1 MPHRILG
8 PNMEK
13 TTYVIGH
20 KNPDTDSVVAA
31 TAYAALKNAQA
42 KALGAAQ
49 NSGTYA
55 AARAGA
61 VNPQTE
67 YIFHRF
73 SVPLPEYITDLV
85 PKVGYYLGDMPACV
99 HEQTPLWEALSVMEK
114 SGRQVLPI
122 VDDQGRYKAMLHYGA
137 FAQNILT
144 KINPKRKAVIPTSL
158 NHLIETIK
166 AQPLVVFDK
175 DTVFNA
181 RMVVAALSTE
191 KFYDYIHAEPA
202 DNKIVLVG
210 DRLEAQKIAV
220 EAGAKVVIITNG
232 ILPGK
237 EIKDLAEKRGVSLL
251 SSPYDTSSTS
261 LLVIYSAPVITVADM
276 DIPSLGKR
284 DWIKTARQAIAKSP
298 SRSVPV
304 VDDEGKVI
312 GLFSE
317 GDLIKEANIEIIM
330 VDHNEF
336 TQAVEGIEHYR
347 IQEVIDHHRLGSF
360 STPYPIT
367 FINKV
372 VGSTSTIVA
381 SMFRESRTPLT
392 RQLASVLL
400 CGILSDTLVLKSAT
414 AVDMDREM
422 AEYLANIT
430 DLSIDEIGRD
440 IMASA
445 SEAARM
451 PAEKMVR
458 VDRKE
463 YESFGKKLSV
473 SQIEL
478 TSTVELMEK
487 TEEIL
492 AGLSRLRA
500 ETGCYLASLMAT
512 DITKL
517 ESVFFLDAESDLYP
531 YVNFPSPRKGVYL
544 LKDILSRKK
553 QLMPA
558 IFEMVEKAQER

>member
-1 MPHRILG
+1 
-8 PNMEK
+8 MEK

-20 KNPDTDSVVAA
+20 KNPDTDSVVSAA
-31 TAYAALKNAQA
+31 AYAALKR
-42 KALGAAQ
+42 ALGFK
-49 NSGTYA
+49 GTV

-73 SVPLPEYITDLV
+73 NATLPEFIPDLV
-85 PKVGYYLGDMPACV
+85 PKVEYYLGEPPVCV
-99 HEQTPLWEALSVMEK
+99 DEMMPLWEALSVME
-114 SGRQVLPI
+114 SANRQVLPI
-122 VDDQGRYKAMLHYGA
+122 VDKAGHYKAMLHYSA

-144 KINPKRKAVIPTSL
+144 KINPRHKAVIPTSL
-158 NHLIETIK
+158 HHLIETIK
-166 AQPLVVFDK
+166 AQPLVIFDR

-191 KFYDYIHAEPA
+191 KFHDYIHAEPA

-210 DRLEAQKIAV
+210 DREEAQRIAV
-220 EAGAKVVIITNG
+220 EAGAKAIIITNG
-232 ILPGK
+232 ILPSK
-237 EIKDLAEKRGVSLL
+237 EVKELAEKKGVSLL
-251 SSPYDTSSTS
+251 TSPYDTSSTA
-261 LLVIYSAPVITVADM
+261 LLVLYSAPVITVADEG
-276 DIPSLGKR
+276 IAPLSRR
-284 DWIKTARQAIAKSP
+284 DWIKTAKQAIAKSP

-304 VDDEGKVI
+304 VDDEGRVI
-312 GLFSE
+312 GLFTE
-317 GDLIKEANIEIIM
+317 GDLIKEANIEVIM

-336 TQAVEGIEHYR
+336 SQAVEGIDHYR

-381 SMFRESRTPLT
+381 TMFRETRTPLT
-392 RQLASVLL
+392 KQLASILL

-414 AVDMDREM
+414 TTDVDRDT
-422 AEYLANIT
+422 AEYLASIT
-430 DLSIDEIGRD
+430 DLSIEEVGLD
-440 IMASA
+440 IMTSA
-445 SEAARM
+445 SEAARL
-451 PAEKMVR
+451 PVDKMVR

-463 YESFGKKLSV
+463 YLSAGKKLSV
-473 SQIEL
+473 GQIEL
-478 TSTVELMEK
+478 TSTAEIMERSD
-487 TEEIL
+487 EVL
-492 AGLSRLRA
+492 LGLKQLRA

-517 ESVFFLDAESDLYP
+517 ESILFLDAESDLYS
-531 YVNFPSPRKGVYL
+531 YLNFPSPRKGVYL
-544 LKDILSRKK
+544 LKDVLSRKK

-558 IFEMVEKAQER
+558 LFEMVEKAQER

>member
-1 MPHRILG
+1 
-8 PNMEK
+8 MEK

-31 TAYAALKNAQA
+31 SAYAALKR
-42 KALGAAQ
+42 ALGFG
-49 NSGTYA
+49 NTV

-73 SVPLPEYITDLV
+73 NVPLPEFIPDLV
-85 PKVGYYLGDMPACV
+85 PKVEYFLGEAPVCV
-99 HEQTPLWEALSVMEK
+99 HEMMPLWEALSVMET
-114 SGRQVLPI
+114 SNRQVLPI
-122 VDDQGRYKAMLHYGA
+122 VDAWGRYRAMLHYSA
-137 FAQNILT
+137 FAKNILT
-144 KINPKRKAVIPTSL
+144 KINPRRKAVIPTSL
-158 NHLIETIK
+158 FHLIETIK

-181 RMVVAALSTE
+181 RMIVAALSTE
-191 KFYDYIHAEPA
+191 KFADYIRAEPA

-210 DRLEAQKIAV
+210 DREDAQRIAV
-220 EAGAKVVIITNG
+220 EAGAKVIIITNG
-232 ILPGK
+232 ILPSK
-237 EIKDLAEKRGVSLL
+237 EVKELAEKKGVSILT
-251 SSPYDTSSTS
+251 SPYDTSSTS
-261 LLVIYSAPVITVADM
+261 LLVLYSAPVITVADEA
-276 DIPSLGKR
+276 IVPLSRR
-284 DWIKTARQAIAKSP
+284 DWIRTAKQAIAKSP

-304 VDDEGKVI
+304 VDDDGKVV
-312 GLFSE
+312 GLFTE
-317 GDLIKEANIEIIM
+317 GDLIKEANIEVIM

-336 TQAVEGIEHYR
+336 SQAVEGIDHYR

-381 SMFRESRTPLT
+381 SMFRETRTPLT
-392 RQLASVLL
+392 RQLASILL

-414 AVDMDREM
+414 ATEVDRDM
-422 AEYLANIT
+422 AEYLASIT
-430 DLSIDEIGRD
+430 DLSIEEIGRD
-440 IMASA
+440 IMTSA
-445 SEAARM
+445 SEAARL
-451 PAEKMVR
+451 PADKMVR

-463 YESFGKKLSV
+463 YESSGKKLSV

-478 TSTVELMEK
+478 TSTVEIMDRV
-487 TEEIL
+487 EEVLEGL
-492 AGLSRLRA
+492 AHLRA
-500 ETGCYLASLMAT
+500 ETGCYLSALMAT

-517 ESVFFLDAESDLYP
+517 ESILFIAAENDLYN
-531 YVNFPSPRKGVYL
+531 YVNFPSPRKGIYM

>member
-1 MPHRILG
+1 
-8 PNMEK
+8 MER

-31 TAYAALKNAQA
+31 ASYAALKR
-42 KALGAAQ
+42 ALGLQGAR
-49 NSGTYA
+49 

-67 YIFHRF
+67 YIFNRF
-73 SVPLPEYITDLV
+73 GIPLPEFLPDLV
-85 PKVGYYLGDMPACV
+85 PKVGYYLGAVPTCV
-99 HEQTPLWEALSVMEK
+99 HEMTPLWEALSIMEK
-114 SGRQVLPI
+114 SDRQVLPI
-122 VDDQGRYKAMLHYGA
+122 IDAEGKYKAMLHYGA
-137 FAQNILT
+137 FAQNILA
-144 KINPKRKAVIPTSL
+144 KINPHRKAVIPTSL
-158 NHLIETIK
+158 SHLIETIK
-166 AQPLVVFDK
+166 AQPLVAFDK
-175 DTVFNA
+175 ETVFNA
-181 RMVVAALSTE
+181 RVVVAALSTS
-191 KFYDYIHAEPA
+191 KFADYIHAEPA

-210 DRLEAQKIAV
+210 DREEAQRIAV
-220 EAGAKVVIITNG
+220 EAKAKVIIITNG
-232 ILPGK
+232 VLPSR
-237 EIKDLAEKRGVSLL
+237 EIKELAEAKSVSIL

-261 LLVIYSAPVITVADM
+261 LLVLYSAPVITVADQS
-276 DIPSLGKR
+276 ISPLKPR
-284 DWIKTARQAIAKSP
+284 DWIKTAKQAISASP

-304 VDDEGKVI
+304 VDDEGRVI

-317 GDLIKEANIEIIM
+317 GDLIKEANIDVIM

-336 TQAVEGIEHYR
+336 SQAVEGIDHYR
-347 IQEVIDHHRLGSF
+347 ILEVIDHHRLGSF

-381 SMFRESRTPLT
+381 SMYRETRTPLT
-392 RQLASVLL
+392 KPMASVLL

-414 AVDMDREM
+414 ATDMDRET

-430 DLSIDEIGRD
+430 DLSIENLGHD

-445 SEAARM
+445 SEAARL
-451 PAEKMVR
+451 PVDKMVR

-463 YESFGKKLSV
+463 YESEGKKLSV

-478 TSTVELMEK
+478 TSTVEIMERAP
-487 TEEIL
+487 EIL
-492 AGLSRLRA
+492 QGLAGLRA
-500 ETGCYLASLMAT
+500 ETGSYLAALMAT

-517 ESVFFLDAESDLYP
+517 ESILFMAADEGIYP
-531 YVNFPSPRKGVYL
+531 YISFPSSQRGLYL

-558 IFEMVEKAQER
+558 LFEMVEKSLER

>member
-1 MPHRILG
+1 
-8 PNMEK
+8 MER

-31 TAYAALKNAQA
+31 ASYAALKR
-42 KALGAAQ
+42 ALGLQGAR
-49 NSGTYA
+49 

-67 YIFHRF
+67 YIFNRF
-73 SVPLPEYITDLV
+73 GIPFPEFLPDLV
-85 PKVGYYLGDMPACV
+85 PKVGYYLGAVPTCV
-99 HEQTPLWEALSVMEK
+99 HEMTPLWEALSIMEK
-114 SGRQVLPI
+114 SDRQVLPI
-122 VDDQGRYKAMLHYGA
+122 IDAEGKYKAMLHYGA
-137 FAQNILT
+137 FAQNILA
-144 KINPKRKAVIPTSL
+144 KINPHRKAVIPTSL
-158 NHLIETIK
+158 SHLIETIK
-166 AQPLVVFDK
+166 AQPLVAFDK
-175 DTVFNA
+175 ETVFNA
-181 RMVVAALSTE
+181 RVVVAALSTS
-191 KFYDYIHAEPA
+191 KFADYIHAEPA

-210 DRLEAQKIAV
+210 DREEAQRIAV
-220 EAGAKVVIITNG
+220 EAKAKVIIITNG
-232 ILPGK
+232 VLPSR
-237 EIKDLAEKRGVSLL
+237 EIKELAEAKSVSIL

-261 LLVIYSAPVITVADM
+261 LLVLYSAPVITVADQS
-276 DIPSLGKR
+276 ISPLKPR
-284 DWIKTARQAIAKSP
+284 DWIKTAKQAISASP

-304 VDDEGKVI
+304 VDDEGRVI

-317 GDLIKEANIEIIM
+317 GDLIKEANIDVIM

-336 TQAVEGIEHYR
+336 SQAVEGIDHYR
-347 IQEVIDHHRLGSF
+347 ILEVIDHHRLGSF

-381 SMFRESRTPLT
+381 SMYRETRTPLT
-392 RQLASVLL
+392 KPMASVLL

-414 AVDMDREM
+414 ATDMDRET

-430 DLSIDEIGRD
+430 DLSIEGLGHD

-445 SEAARM
+445 SEAARL
-451 PAEKMVR
+451 PVDKMVR

-463 YESFGKKLSV
+463 YESEGKKLSV

-478 TSTVELMEK
+478 TSTVEIMERAP
-487 TEEIL
+487 EIL
-492 AGLSRLRA
+492 QGLAGLRA
-500 ETGCYLASLMAT
+500 ETGSYLAALMAT

-517 ESVFFLDAESDLYP
+517 ESILFMAADEGIYP
-531 YVNFPSPRKGVYL
+531 YISFPSSQRGLYL

-558 IFEMVEKAQER
+558 LFEMVEKSLER

>member
-1 MPHRILG
+1 
-8 PNMEK
+8 MEK

-31 TAYAALKNAQA
+31 AAYAALKR
-42 KALGAAQ
+42 ALGLKGAV
-49 NSGTYA
+49 

-73 SVPLPEYITDLV
+73 NATLPEFIPDLV
-85 PKVGYYLGDMPACV
+85 PKVEYYLGEPPVCV
-99 HEQTPLWEALSVMEK
+99 DEMMPLWEALSVME
-114 SGRQVLPI
+114 SANRQVLPI
-122 VDDQGRYKAMLHYGA
+122 VDKTGRYKAMLHYSA

-144 KINPKRKAVIPTSL
+144 KINPRHKAVIPTSL
-158 NHLIETIK
+158 HHLIETIK
-166 AQPLVVFDK
+166 AQPLVIFDR

-191 KFYDYIHAEPA
+191 KFHDYIHAEPA

-210 DRLEAQKIAV
+210 DREEAQRIAV
-220 EAGAKVVIITNG
+220 EAGAKAIIITNG
-232 ILPGK
+232 ILPSK
-237 EIKDLAEKRGVSLL
+237 EVKELAEKKGVSILT
-251 SSPYDTSSTS
+251 SPYDTSSTA
-261 LLVIYSAPVITVADM
+261 LLVLYSAPVITVADGG
-276 DIPSLGKR
+276 IAPLSRR
-284 DWIKTARQAIAKSP
+284 DWIKTAKQAIAKSP

-304 VDDEGKVI
+304 VDDDGKVI
-312 GLFSE
+312 GLFTE
-317 GDLIKEANIEIIM
+317 GDLIKEANIEVIM

-336 TQAVEGIEHYR
+336 SQAVEGIDHYR

-381 SMFRESRTPLT
+381 SMFRETRTPLT
-392 RQLASVLL
+392 KQLASILL

-414 AVDMDREM
+414 TTDVDRDM
-422 AEYLANIT
+422 AEYLASIT
-430 DLSIDEIGRD
+430 DLSIEEVGLD
-440 IMASA
+440 IMTSA
-445 SEAARM
+445 SEAARL
-451 PAEKMVR
+451 PVDKMVR

-463 YESFGKKLSV
+463 YLASGKKLSV
-473 SQIEL
+473 GQIEL
-478 TSTVELMEK
+478 TSTAEIMERSD
-487 TEEIL
+487 EVL
-492 AGLSRLRA
+492 LGLKQLRG
-500 ETGCYLASLMAT
+500 EMGCYLASLMAT

-517 ESVFFLDAESDLYP
+517 ESILFLDAESELYN
-531 YVNFPSPRKGVYL
+531 YVNYPSPKKGIYM
-544 LKDILSRKK
+544 LKDVLSRKK

-558 IFEMVEKAQER
+558 LFEMVEKAQER

>member
-1 MPHRILG
+1 
-8 PNMEK
+8 MEK
-13 TTYVIGH
+13 ITYVIGH

-31 TAYAALKNAQA
+31 AAYAALKR
-42 KALGAAQ
+42 ALGFPEAV
-49 NSGTYA
+49 

-73 SVPLPEYITDLV
+73 GVALPEFLPDLV
-85 PKVGYYLGDMPACV
+85 PKVEYYLGETPVCV
-99 HEQTPLWEALSVMEK
+99 HEMMPLWEALSVMEH
-114 SGRQVLPI
+114 SNRQVLPI
-122 VDDQGRYKAMLHYGA
+122 VDAAGRYRAMLHYSA

-144 KINPKRKAVIPTSL
+144 KINPRRKAVVPTSL
-158 NHLIETIK
+158 HHLIETIK
-166 AQPLVVFDK
+166 AQPLVVFDR

-191 KFYDYIHAEPA
+191 KFADYIHAEPA

-210 DRLEAQKIAV
+210 DREDAQRIAV

-232 ILPGK
+232 ILPSK
-237 EIKDLAEKRGVSLL
+237 ELKDLAEEKGVSILT
-251 SSPYDTSSTS
+251 SPYDTSSTS
-261 LLVIYSAPVITVADM
+261 LLVLYSAPVITVADEA
-276 DIPSLGKR
+276 IVPLHRR
-284 DWIKTARQAIAKSP
+284 DWIKTAKQAIAKSP

-304 VDDEGKVI
+304 VDDEGKVM
-312 GLFSE
+312 GLFTE
-317 GDLIKEANIEIIM
+317 GDLIKEANIEVIM

-336 TQAVEGIEHYR
+336 SQAVEGIDHYR
-347 IQEVIDHHRLGSF
+347 ILEVIDHHRLGSF

-381 SMFRESRTPLT
+381 SMFRETRTPLT
-392 RQLASVLL
+392 RPLASILL

-414 AVDMDREM
+414 ATEVDREM
-422 AEYLANIT
+422 AEYLASIT
-430 DLSIDEIGRD
+430 DLSIDEIGGD
-440 IMASA
+440 IMTSA
-445 SEAARM
+445 SEAARL
-451 PAEKMVR
+451 PADKMVR

-463 YESFGKKLSV
+463 YESSGKKLSV

-478 TSTVELMEK
+478 TSTA
-487 TEEIL
+487 EIMDRSGEVL
-492 AGLSRLRA
+492 DGLSKLRM
-500 ETGCYLASLMAT
+500 ETGCYLAALMAT

-517 ESVFFLDAESDLYP
+517 ESILFIAADNDLYS
-531 YVNFPSPRKGVYL
+531 YVNFPSPQKGIYM

>member
-1 MPHRILG
+1 
-8 PNMEK
+8 MEK
-13 TTYVIGH
+13 ITYVIGH

-31 TAYAALKNAQA
+31 AAYAALKR
-42 KALGAAQ
+42 ALGMSSAV
-49 NSGTYA
+49 

-73 SVPLPEYITDLV
+73 NVPLPEFLPDLV
-85 PKVGYYLGDMPACV
+85 PKVEYYLGEPPVCV
-99 HEQTPLWEALSVMEK
+99 HEMTPLWEALAIMEK
-114 SGRQVLPI
+114 ANRQVLPI
-122 VDDQGRYKAMLHYGA
+122 IDASGRYKALLHYNA

-144 KINPKRKAVIPTSL
+144 KINPRRKAVIPTSL

-166 AQPLVVFDK
+166 AQSLVVFDK
-175 DTVFNA
+175 DSVFNA
-181 RMVVAALSTE
+181 RMVVAALSTD
-191 KFYDYIHAEPA
+191 KFGDYIHAEPA

-210 DRLEAQKIAV
+210 DREDAQRIAV
-220 EAGAKVVIITNG
+220 EAGVRVLIITNG
-232 ILPGK
+232 ILPSK
-237 EIKDLAEKRGVSLL
+237 EIKELAEAKGVSILT
-251 SSPYDTSSTS
+251 SPYDTSSTS
-261 LLVIYSAPVITVADM
+261 LLVLYSAPVITVADEA
-276 DIPSLGKR
+276 IAPLGRR
-284 DWIKTARQAIAKSP
+284 DWIKTAKQAIARSP

-312 GLFSE
+312 GLFTE
-317 GDLIKEANIEIIM
+317 GDLIKEANVDVIM

-336 TQAVEGIEHYR
+336 SQAVEGIDHFR
-347 IQEVIDHHRLGSF
+347 ILEVIDHHRLGSF
-360 STPYPIT
+360 ATPYPIT

-381 SMFRESRTPLT
+381 SMFRETRTPLT
-392 RQLASVLL
+392 RPMASILL

-414 AVDMDREM
+414 ATEVDRDM

-430 DLSIDEIGRD
+430 DLPIAEIGGD

-445 SEAARM
+445 SEAARL
-451 PAEKMVR
+451 PTDKMVR

-463 YESFGKKLSV
+463 YESAGRKLSV

-478 TSTVELMEK
+478 TSTDEIVDRGG
-487 TEEIL
+487 EIL
-492 AGLSRLRA
+492 VELSRLRA
-500 ETGCYLASLMAT
+500 ETGSYLAALMAT

-517 ESVFFLDAESDLYP
+517 ESMLFLAAESDLYA
-531 YVNFPSPRKGVYL
+531 YVNFPSPQKGIYL

-558 IFEMVEKAQER
+558 LFEMVEKARER

>member
-1 MPHRILG
+1 
-8 PNMEK
+8 MEK

-31 TAYAALKNAQA
+31 STYAALKR
-42 KALGAAQ
+42 ALGFG
-49 NSGTYA
+49 GTV

-73 SVPLPEYITDLV
+73 NVPLPEFIPDLV
-85 PKVGYYLGDMPACV
+85 PKVEYYLGEPPVCV
-99 HEQTPLWEALSVMEK
+99 DEMMPLWEALSVME
-114 SGRQVLPI
+114 SANRQVLPI
-122 VDDQGRYKAMLHYGA
+122 VDKAGRYKAMLHYSA

-144 KINPKRKAVIPTSL
+144 KINPRHKAVIPTSL
-158 NHLIETIK
+158 HHLIETIK
-166 AQPLVVFDK
+166 AQPLVIFDR

-191 KFYDYIHAEPA
+191 KFHDYIHAEPA

-210 DRLEAQKIAV
+210 DREEAQRIAV
-220 EAGAKVVIITNG
+220 EAGAKAIIITNG
-232 ILPGK
+232 ILPSK
-237 EIKDLAEKRGVSLL
+237 EVKELAEKKGVSILT
-251 SSPYDTSSTS
+251 SPYDTSSTA
-261 LLVIYSAPVITVADM
+261 LLVLYSAPVITVADQG
-276 DIPSLGKR
+276 IAPLSRR
-284 DWIKTARQAIAKSP
+284 DWIKTAKQAIAKSP

-312 GLFSE
+312 GLFTE
-317 GDLIKEANIEIIM
+317 GDLIKEANIEVIM

-336 TQAVEGIEHYR
+336 SQAVEGIDHYR

-381 SMFRESRTPLT
+381 TMFRETRTPLT
-392 RQLASVLL
+392 KQLASILL

-414 AVDMDREM
+414 TTDVDRDM

-430 DLSIDEIGRD
+430 DLSIEEVGLD
-440 IMASA
+440 IMTSA
-445 SEAARM
+445 SEAARL
-451 PAEKMVR
+451 PADKMVR

-463 YESFGKKLSV
+463 YVSSGKKLSV

-478 TSTVELMEK
+478 TSTAEIMERSD
-487 TEEIL
+487 EVLE
-492 AGLSRLRA
+492 GLRQLRR
-500 ETGCYLASLMAT
+500 ETGCYLSSLMAT

-517 ESVFFLDAESDLYP
+517 ESILFLDAESDLYN
-531 YVNFPSPRKGVYL
+531 YVNYPSPKKGIYM
-544 LKDILSRKK
+544 LKDVLSRKK

-558 IFEMVEKAQER
+558 LFEMVEKAQER

>member
-1 MPHRILG
+1 
-8 PNMEK
+8 MEK
-13 TTYVIGH
+13 ITYVIGH

-31 TAYAALKNAQA
+31 AAYAALKR
-42 KALGAAQ
+42 ALGMSSAV
-49 NSGTYA
+49 

-73 SVPLPEYITDLV
+73 NVPLPEFLPDLV
-85 PKVGYYLGDMPACV
+85 PKVEYYLGEPPVCV
-99 HEQTPLWEALSVMEK
+99 HEMTPLWEALAIMEK
-114 SGRQVLPI
+114 ANRQVLPI
-122 VDDQGRYKAMLHYGA
+122 IDASGRYKALLHYNA

-144 KINPKRKAVIPTSL
+144 KINPRRKAVIPTSL

-166 AQPLVVFDK
+166 AQSLVVFDK
-175 DTVFNA
+175 DSVFNA
-181 RMVVAALSTE
+181 RMVVAALSTD
-191 KFYDYIHAEPA
+191 KFGDYIHAEPA

-210 DRLEAQKIAV
+210 DREDAQRIAV
-220 EAGAKVVIITNG
+220 EAGVRVLIITNG
-232 ILPGK
+232 ILPSR
-237 EIKDLAEKRGVSLL
+237 EIKELAEAKGVSILT
-251 SSPYDTSSTS
+251 SPYDTSSTS
-261 LLVIYSAPVITVADM
+261 LLVLYSAPVITVADEA
-276 DIPSLGKR
+276 IAPLGRR
-284 DWIKTARQAIAKSP
+284 DWIKTAKQAIARSP

-312 GLFSE
+312 GLFTE
-317 GDLIKEANIEIIM
+317 GDLIKEANVDVIM

-336 TQAVEGIEHYR
+336 SQAVEGIDHFR
-347 IQEVIDHHRLGSF
+347 ILEVIDHHRLGSF

-381 SMFRESRTPLT
+381 SMFRETRTPLT
-392 RQLASVLL
+392 RPMASILL

-414 AVDMDREM
+414 ATEVDRDM

-430 DLSIDEIGRD
+430 DLPIAEIGGD

-445 SEAARM
+445 SEAARL
-451 PAEKMVR
+451 PTDKMVR

-463 YESFGKKLSV
+463 YESASRKLSV

-478 TSTVELMEK
+478 TSTDEIVDRGG
-487 TEEIL
+487 EIL
-492 AGLSRLRA
+492 AELSRLRA
-500 ETGCYLASLMAT
+500 ETGSYLAALMAT

-517 ESVFFLDAESDLYP
+517 ESMLFLAAESDLYA
-531 YVNFPSPRKGVYL
+531 YVNFPSPQKGIYL

-558 IFEMVEKAQER
+558 LFEMVEKARER

>member
-1 MPHRILG
+1 
-8 PNMEK
+8 MEK
-13 TTYVIGH
+13 ITYVIGH

-31 TAYAALKNAQA
+31 AAYAALKR
-42 KALGAAQ
+42 ALGMSSAV
-49 NSGTYA
+49 

-73 SVPLPEYITDLV
+73 NVPLPEFLPDLV
-85 PKVGYYLGDMPACV
+85 PKVEYYLGEPPVCV
-99 HEQTPLWEALSVMEK
+99 HEMTPLWEALAIMEK
-114 SGRQVLPI
+114 ANRQVLPI
-122 VDDQGRYKAMLHYGA
+122 IDASGRYKALLHYNA

-144 KINPKRKAVIPTSL
+144 KINPRRKAVIPTSL

-166 AQPLVVFDK
+166 AQSLVVFDK
-175 DTVFNA
+175 DSVFNA
-181 RMVVAALSTE
+181 RMVVAALSTD
-191 KFYDYIHAEPA
+191 KFGDYIHAEPA

-210 DRLEAQKIAV
+210 DREDAQRIAV
-220 EAGAKVVIITNG
+220 EAGVRVLIITNG
-232 ILPGK
+232 ILPSK
-237 EIKDLAEKRGVSLL
+237 EIKELAEAKGVSILT
-251 SSPYDTSSTS
+251 SPYDTSSTS
-261 LLVIYSAPVITVADM
+261 LLVLYSAPVITVADEA
-276 DIPSLGKR
+276 IAPLGRR
-284 DWIKTARQAIAKSP
+284 DWIKTAKQAIAGSP

-312 GLFSE
+312 GLFTE
-317 GDLIKEANIEIIM
+317 GDLIKEANVDVIM

-336 TQAVEGIEHYR
+336 SQAVEGIDHFR
-347 IQEVIDHHRLGSF
+347 ILEVIDHHRLGSF

-381 SMFRESRTPLT
+381 SMFRETRTPLT
-392 RQLASVLL
+392 RPMASILL

-414 AVDMDREM
+414 ATEVDRDM

-430 DLSIDEIGRD
+430 DLPIAEIGGD

-445 SEAARM
+445 SEAARL
-451 PAEKMVR
+451 PTDKMVR

-463 YESFGKKLSV
+463 YESAGRKLSV

-478 TSTVELMEK
+478 TSTDEIVDRGG
-487 TEEIL
+487 EIL
-492 AGLSRLRA
+492 AELSRLRA
-500 ETGCYLASLMAT
+500 ETGSYLAALMAT

-517 ESVFFLDAESDLYP
+517 ESMLFLAAESDLYA
-531 YVNFPSPRKGVYL
+531 YVNFPSPQKGIYL

-558 IFEMVEKAQER
+558 LFEMVEKARER

>member
-1 MPHRILG
+1 MTYTEAS
-8 PNMEK
+8 MKK

-31 TAYAALKNAQA
+31 TAYAELKRAHGLA
-42 KALGAAQ
+42 
-49 NSGTYA
+49 GTV

-73 SVPLPEYITDLV
+73 GVSLPEFIPDLV
-85 PKVGYYLGDMPACV
+85 PKVDYYLGEQPVCV
-99 HEQTPLWEALSVMEK
+99 DESMPLWEALQLMEK
-114 SGRQVLPI
+114 ANCQVLPI
-122 VDDQGRYKAMLHYGA
+122 VDKDGRYRAMLHYSA
-137 FAQNILT
+137 FAQNILA
-144 KINPKRKAVIPTSL
+144 KINPRRKAVVPTSIT
-158 NHLIETIK
+158 HLIETIK
-166 AQPLVVFDK
+166 AQPLVVFDA
-175 DTVFNA
+175 DDIFNA

-191 KFYDYIHAEPA
+191 RLRDYINAEPA

-210 DRLEAQKIAV
+210 DREEAQRIAV
-220 EAGAKVVIITNG
+220 EAGAKVLIITNG
-232 ILPGK
+232 VLPGK
-237 EIKDLAEKRGVSLL
+237 EIKDLAEQKGVSLL

-261 LLVIYSAPVITVADM
+261 LLVLYSEPVITVADM
-276 DIPSLGKR
+276 GVAPLSRR
-284 DWIKTARQAIAKSP
+284 DWIKTAKQAIAKSA
-298 SRSVPV
+298 SRTVPV

-317 GDLIKEANIEIIM
+317 GDLIKEANIEVIM

-336 TQAVEGIEHYR
+336 AQAVEGIDHYR
-347 IQEVIDHHRLGSF
+347 ILEVIDHHRLGSF

-381 SMFRESRTPLT
+381 SMFRETRTPLT
-392 RQLASVLL
+392 KQLASILL
-400 CGILSDTLVLKSAT
+400 CGILSDTLILKSAT
-414 AVDMDREM
+414 ATETDADM

-430 DLSIDEIGRD
+430 DLSIEDIGRD

-445 SEAARM
+445 SEAARL
-451 PAEKMVR
+451 PTDKMVR

-463 YESFGKKLSV
+463 YESSGKKLSV

-478 TSTVELMEK
+478 TSTVEIMERSA
-487 TEEIL
+487 EVLEGL
-492 AGLSRLRA
+492 ARLRA
-500 ETGCYLASLMAT
+500 ETGAYLAALMAT

-517 ESVFFLDAESDLYP
+517 ESVLFLDAEGDLYP
-531 YVNFPSPRKGVYL
+531 YVNFPSPQKGIYI
-544 LKDILSRKK
+544 LKGILSRKK

-558 IFEMVEKAQER
+558 LFEMVEKARER

>member
-1 MPHRILG
+1 
-8 PNMEK
+8 MEK
-13 TTYVIGH
+13 ITYVIGH
-20 KNPDTDSVVAA
+20 KNPDTDSVVSAA
-31 TAYAALKNAQA
+31 AYAALKR
-42 KALGAAQ
+42 ALGFG
-49 NSGTYA
+49 NTL

-73 SVPLPEYITDLV
+73 NVPLPEFIPDLV
-85 PKVGYYLGDMPACV
+85 PKVDYYLGEAPVCV
-99 HEQTPLWEALSVMEK
+99 DEMMPLWEALSIMEK
-114 SGRQVLPI
+114 ANRQVLPI
-122 VDDQGRYKAMLHYGA
+122 VDAQGKYRAMLHYSA

-144 KINPKRKAVIPTSL
+144 KINPRHKAVIPTSL
-158 NHLIETIK
+158 SHLIETIK

-181 RMVVAALSTE
+181 RIVVVALSTE
-191 KFYDYIHAEPA
+191 KFRDYIHAEPA

-210 DRLEAQKIAV
+210 DREDAQRIAV
-220 EAGAKVVIITNG
+220 EAGAKAIIITNG
-232 ILPGK
+232 ILPCK
-237 EIKDLAEKRGVSLL
+237 EVKELAEKKGVSILT
-251 SSPYDTSSTS
+251 SPYDTSSTS
-261 LLVIYSAPVITVADM
+261 LLVLYSAPVITVADEG
-276 DIPSLGKR
+276 IVPLGRR
-284 DWIKTARQAIAKSP
+284 DWIKTAKQAIARSP

-312 GLFSE
+312 GLFTE
-317 GDLIKEANIEIIM
+317 GDLIKEANIEVIM

-336 TQAVEGIEHYR
+336 SQAVEGIDHYR

-381 SMFRESRTPLT
+381 SMFRETHTPLT
-392 RQLASVLL
+392 KPFASILL

-414 AVDMDREM
+414 TTDIDRDM
-422 AEYLANIT
+422 AEYLSNIT
-430 DLSIDEIGRD
+430 DLSIEAVGLD
-440 IMASA
+440 IMTSA
-445 SEAARM
+445 SEAARL
-451 PAEKMVR
+451 PADKMVR

-463 YESFGKKLSV
+463 YESSGKKLSV

-478 TSTVELMEK
+478 TSNAEIMERGA
-487 TEEIL
+487 EIL
-492 AGLSRLRA
+492 EGLAHLRA
-500 ETGCYLASLMAT
+500 ETGSYLTALMAT

-517 ESVFFLDAESDLYP
+517 ESILFLDAESDLYS
-531 YVNFPSPRKGVYL
+531 YVNYPSPKKGIYM
-544 LKDILSRKK
+544 LKDVLSRKK
-553 QLMPA
+553 QLMPT

>member
-1 MPHRILG
+1 MV
-8 PNMEK
+8 K

-20 KNPDTDSVVAA
+20 KNPDTDSVVSAA
-31 TAYAALKNAQA
+31 AYAELKR
-42 KALGAAQ
+42 ALGFG
-49 NSGTYA
+49 NVV

-73 SVPLPEYITDLV
+73 NAPLPEFLPDLV
-85 PKVGYYLGDMPACV
+85 PKVEYYLGEMPACV
-99 HEQTPLWEALSVMEK
+99 QETLPLWEAMSVMEK
-114 SGRQVLPI
+114 SNQQVLPI
-122 VDDQGRYKAMLHYGA
+122 VDAEGRYKAMLHYGA

-158 NHLIETIK
+158 SHMIETIK

-175 DTVFNA
+175 DTIFNA

-191 KFYDYIHAEPA
+191 KFRDYIHAEPA

-210 DRLEAQKIAV
+210 DREDAQRIAV
-220 EAGAKVVIITNG
+220 EAGVKVVIITNG
-232 ILPGK
+232 ILPGR
-237 EIKDLAEKRGVSLL
+237 EIKELAEKKGVSLL
-251 SSPYDTSSTS
+251 TSPYDTSSTS
-261 LLVIYSAPVITVADM
+261 LLVLYSAPVITVADEA
-276 DIPSLGKR
+276 IAPLGRR
-284 DWIKTARQAIAKSP
+284 DWIKTAKQAIAKSP
-298 SRSVPV
+298 SRSVAV
-304 VDDEGKVI
+304 VDDEGKVM

-317 GDLIKEANIEIIM
+317 GDLIKEANIELIM

-336 TQAVEGIEHYR
+336 SQAVEGIEHYR
-347 IQEVIDHHRLGSF
+347 ILEVIDHHRLGSF
-360 STPYPIT
+360 TTPYPIT

-381 SMFRESRTPLT
+381 SMFRETRTPLT
-392 RQLASVLL
+392 RQYASILL
-400 CGILSDTLVLKSAT
+400 CGILSDTLVLKSTTAT
-414 AVDMDREM
+414 EIDRDMAD
-422 AEYLANIT
+422 YLANIT
-430 DLSIDEIGRD
+430 DLGIEEIGRD
-440 IMASA
+440 IMKSA
-445 SEAARM
+445 SEAARL

-463 YESFGKKLSV
+463 YEASGKKLSV

-478 TSTVELMEK
+478 TSSVEIMDRAGEVLEG
-487 TEEIL
+487 L
-492 AGLSRLRA
+492 ARLRG
-500 ETGCYLASLMAT
+500 ETGCYLAALMAT

-517 ESVFFLDAESDLYP
+517 ESILFLSAEPDLYG
-531 YVNFPSPRKGVYL
+531 YVNFPSPQKGIYM

-553 QLMPA
+553 QLMPT

>member
-1 MPHRILG
+1 
-8 PNMEK
+8 MEK
-13 TTYVIGH
+13 ITYVIGH

-31 TAYAALKNAQA
+31 AAYAALKR
-42 KALGAAQ
+42 ALGFPEAV
-49 NSGTYA
+49 

-73 SVPLPEYITDLV
+73 GVPLPEFLPDLV
-85 PKVGYYLGDMPACV
+85 PKVEYYLGEAPVCV
-99 HEQTPLWEALSVMEK
+99 HEMMPLWEALSVMEH
-114 SGRQVLPI
+114 SSRQVLPI
-122 VDDQGRYKAMLHYGA
+122 VDAAGRYRAMLHYSA

-144 KINPKRKAVIPTSL
+144 KINPRRKAVVPTSL
-158 NHLIETIK
+158 HHLIETIK
-166 AQPLVVFDK
+166 AQPLVVFDR

-191 KFYDYIHAEPA
+191 KFADYIHAEPA

-210 DRLEAQKIAV
+210 DREDAQRIAV

-237 EIKDLAEKRGVSLL
+237 ELKDLAEQKGVSILT
-251 SSPYDTSSTS
+251 SPYDTSSTS
-261 LLVIYSAPVITVADM
+261 LLVLYSAPVITVADEA
-276 DIPSLGKR
+276 IAPLHRR
-284 DWIKTARQAIAKSP
+284 DWIKTAKQAIAKSP

-304 VDDEGKVI
+304 VDDDGKVM
-312 GLFSE
+312 GLFTE
-317 GDLIKEANIEIIM
+317 GDLIKEANIEVIM

-336 TQAVEGIEHYR
+336 SQAVEGIDHYR
-347 IQEVIDHHRLGSF
+347 ILEVIDHHRLGSF

-381 SMFRESRTPLT
+381 SMFRETRTPLT
-392 RQLASVLL
+392 RQLASILL
-400 CGILSDTLVLKSAT
+400 CGILSDTLVLKSTT
-414 AVDMDREM
+414 AAEIDREM
-422 AEYLANIT
+422 AEYLASIT

-445 SEAARM
+445 SEAARL
-451 PAEKMVR
+451 PADKMVR

-463 YESFGKKLSV
+463 YESSGKKLSL

-478 TSTVELMEK
+478 TSTA
-487 TEEIL
+487 EIMDRGAEVL
-492 AGLSRLRA
+492 DGLSRLRMEA
-500 ETGCYLASLMAT
+500 GCYLAALMAT

-517 ESVFFLDAESDLYP
+517 ESILFISADNDLYG
-531 YVNFPSPRKGVYL
+531 YVNFPSPQKGIYM